1 MFGNLG
7 SLVGFGMILG
17 TQMVRLGSKRLPGTQ
32 IVTAGLA
39 GTGVAIGILATF
51 GSVGLAAAMMVGIG
65 FFAAF
70 VFVPAQVLIQ
80 EHTPQNM
87 LGRVSGS
94 MLAVMFSSQV
104 LALLLSGTL
113 ATRIGIR
120 NTYFTSALLLF
131 VIAAGAYYWI
141 SKDRPVQQTAAA
153 S

>member
-7 SLVGFGMILG
+7 SLVGFGMIIG

-39 GTGVAIGILATF
+39 GTGLAILVLATF
-51 GSVGLAAAMMVGIG
+51 GSTAIAAAMMLGIG

-70 VFVPAQVLIQ
+70 VFVPAQALIQ

-94 MLAVMFSSQV
+94 LMAVMFSSQV
-104 LALLLSGTL
+104 IALLSAGTL
-113 ATRIGIR
+113 ATAIGIR
-120 NTYFTSALLLF
+120 NVYFASAVLLF
-131 VIAAGAYYWI
+131 AIAAGAYYWI
-141 SKDRPVQQTAAA
+141 SRDRTVPQAAA
-153 S
+153 VS